1 MNLDSLIFSV
11 TYENYQKNILKDKE
25 NKTLGQWK
33 LSDKIVEQL
42 KYAYVYLKDSN
53 GMIVKK
59 YTIEKFEKSNLSKG
73 YDNSEKYCFIFKDSK
88 DLFFQYPHDPVQAR
102 HYRSSVELDQL
113 PNLMDSE
120 IQSRLNQSKLKRS
133 DASFTKKTTGVF
145 EPIKEQLVKI
155 RNEKFSDKK
164 MPSAEIARK
173 IITRVEEGEDAD
185 AVLTEYYLEN
195 AQ

>member
-25 NKTLGQWK
+25 NKTLGQWQ
-33 LSDKIVEQL
+33 LSDKIVEKL
-42 KYAYVYLKDSN
+42 KYAYVYLKDSS

-59 YTIEKFEKSNLSKG
+59 YTIEKFEKSSLSKG

-120 IQSRLNQSKLKRS
+120 IQSRLNQSKLKKS
-133 DASFTKKTTGVF
+133 DVSFTKKTTGVF
-145 EPIKEQLVKI
+145 EPVKEQLVKI

-185 AVLTEYYLEN
+185 AVLTEYCLEN
-195 AQ
+195 T

>member
-11 TYENYQKNILKDKE
+11 TYENYQKKILKDKE

-33 LSDKIVEQL
+33 LSDKIAEQL

-120 IQSRLNQSKLKRS
+120 IQSRLKQSKLKKS
-133 DASFTKKTTGVF
+133 DASFTKKTTDVF

-164 MPSAEIARK
+164 MPPAEIA
-173 IITRVEEGEDAD
+173 I
-185 AVLTEYYLEN
+185 
-195 AQ
+195 